1 VPKGYFTVIV
11 PHDFLFFCTRDYNA
25 EGIMEQIIGNYALM
39 YALNNNVSEIHR
51 LASGTK
57 PFYAEDQRRMRI
69 YATPASPLFHLRV
82 PSDFLS
88 SIMNSAYQSG
98 IKYEA
103 QQKVKFTY
111 NAVGELIAFGMKP
124 ATLNIPNLG
133 NYEKLT
139 PLNIFYTF
147 IFGGKGPSV
156 IRLGKKQVPCRLH
169 FYEIEKMTE
178 IAGEYSPNHPININE
193 LEIQSNNIISGELV
207 YVRPTPLL
215 VNARLKG
222 KFLKCTV
229 NNVDF
234 YVMLPNISI
243 YPQVFQ

>member
-1 VPKGYFTVIV
+1 MVEGYFTVIV

-25 EGIMEQIIGNYALM
+25 EGIMEQTIGNYALM
-39 YALNNNVSEIHR
+39 YALNSNISEIQR

-57 PFYAEDQRRMRI
+57 PFYSEDQKKMLI

-82 PSDFLS
+82 PSDLLS
-88 SIMNSAYQSG
+88 SIMNSAYQAG
-98 IKYEA
+98 NKYEE
-103 QQKVKFTY
+103 QEKVRFTY
-111 NAVGELIAFGMKP
+111 NAVGESIAFGMKP
-124 ATLNIPNLG
+124 ATYNIPNLG

-147 IFGGKGPSV
+147 IFGEKGPSV

-169 FYEIEKMTE
+169 YYEIEKMTE
-178 IAGEYSPNHPININE
+178 ISGEYSPNHPININDLE
-193 LEIQSNNIISGELV
+193 LQSNDIVSGELV
-207 YVRPTPLL
+207 YVKPTPLI

-229 NNVDF
+229 NKADF
-234 YVMLPNISI
+234 YVMLPNRSI
-243 YPQVFQ
+243 YPKVFQ